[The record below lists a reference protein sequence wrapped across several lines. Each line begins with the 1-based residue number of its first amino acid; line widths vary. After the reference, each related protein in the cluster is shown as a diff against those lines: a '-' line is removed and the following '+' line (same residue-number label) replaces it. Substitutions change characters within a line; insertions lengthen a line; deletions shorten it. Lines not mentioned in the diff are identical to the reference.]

1 MNNVNFYL
9 LFISLFIY
17 FIYIF
22 SLMKKYRNLKRDA
35 RNSINLKLK
44 KLIKYY
50 QI

>member
-1 MNNVNFYL
+1 MNNVNWHYL
-9 LFISLFIY
+9 FHY
-17 FIYIF
+17 
-22 SLMKKYRNLKRDA
+22 SLMKKYWNLKRDE